1 MLNLKF
7 GSLSKLLFL
16 EETRKHGV
24 VKNTDLTTEEY
35 NKLTEAIATLIERLE
50 VEYVSGS
57 EERPSHIEDLYHLGY
72 ETILDLAENGKSF
85 KKDVTIGH
93 NDIVLEGECHA
104 VSAMYMLLYPSR
116 FELWSGVT
124 DAIHAHSWV
133 MYKGDSSTI
142 IEPTPI
148 IRERYFGVKVKDID
162 AFIEAELPRIRDIM
176 KANKLP
182 FVIEKKLREYLG

>member
-16 EETRKHGV
+16 EASRKYGSITD
-24 VKNTDLTTEEY
+24 TDLNEDEHQ
-35 NKLTEAIATLIERLE
+35 KLTDAIAKLIERLE

-72 ETILDLAENGKSF
+72 ETILDLVENGKSF
-85 KKDVTIGH
+85 GEDVTIEH

-104 VSAMYMLLYPSR
+104 VSAMYMLLCPSH
-116 FELWSGVT
+116 FELWSGIT
-124 DAIHAHSWV
+124 DATHAHSWV
-133 MYKGDSSTI
+133 MFKGDKTII

-148 IRERYFGVKVKDID
+148 IRDRYFGVEVKDVD
-162 AFIEAELPRIRDIM
+162 AFIEAELPRIRNIM
-176 KANKLP
+176 KAGKLP
-182 FVIEKKLREYLG
+182 DAIEKKLKDILG